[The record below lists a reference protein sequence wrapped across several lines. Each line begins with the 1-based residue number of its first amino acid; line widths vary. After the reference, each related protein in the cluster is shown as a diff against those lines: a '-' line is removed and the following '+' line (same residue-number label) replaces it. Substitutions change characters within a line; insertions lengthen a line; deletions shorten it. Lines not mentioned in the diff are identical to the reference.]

1 MANPLALKALRLAGK
16 GIKSVVKKLKSKKKD
31 GLNSFKNLKQKR
43 DYLKETSPMGRIEKN
58 WPLKVPK
65 ETKYLHKKMDA
76 TAKKYGDGK
85 QFYRPKSGVG
95 GGRNNMSN
103 EAWINPSNRSNQA
116 IEKLSL
122 KGKQKVLTDG
132 WKIQRGKK
140 PKTVAG
146 LAPVAGM
153 PDRSNVKNKSSNMK
167 INLKKVK

>member
-16 GIKSVVKKLKSKKKD
+16 GLKSVVKKLKSKKKD

-43 DYLKETSPMGRIEKN
+43 DYLKETSPMGRLEKN

-85 QFYRPKSGVG
+85 QFYR
-95 GGRNNMSN
+95 SN
-103 EAWINPSNRSNQA
+103 SS
-116 IEKLSL
+116 
-122 KGKQKVLTDG
+122 
-132 WKIQRGKK
+132 
-140 PKTVAG
+140 VAG

-167 INLKKVK
+167 IDLKKVK